1 MSTRRTDLRLRHSV
15 APRVFNGS
23 LEQRALTRNDR
34 HSVRAA
40 PADSDANADGGA
52 ILTTFVWKE
61 AAASVLLAGSF
72 DDWRKHEMIHVQDA
86 GRFILVVEIPPGD
99 YFYRFVVDGRWCVS
113 EDDPSIKEDPF
124 GELSHFIS
132 ISHDS
137 INQAPNATA
146 VATPIHADINNDNG
160 GEEVIDEGASDTDPS
175 STNSIPLP
183 PRQRDAALVQDY
195 DDDINGEFDLQ
206 ADVFEA
212 MKDISEKTTNLPPG
226 STSPPHMRRRN
237 TDVTSPG
244 RRRKKPGRRMMA
256 RVFALLFA
264 QPIEEDPE
272 DDDEEGHTRPMPPT
286 RNQRKHAIAANRM
299 STNGRAGIERGLRIW
314 FPAEKNM
321 PDAAPG
327 KKLEAIDKETII
339 DPSDVAM
346 KLHQVEDN
354 AENRQQLGKMLFSQG
369 KYDAAL
375 ALFSLAVKLR
385 EDNGLRNAKT
395 NAVAHTD
402 VASAFIHLQDLKN
415 AEKHLRISLNIF
427 SKSTFSGG
435 KAELGDVHCFLG
447 VVNDMKKHLKA
458 AEVSYRNAIDL
469 YEKCKATSNNPNYET
484 AVDNLNSNIKRQKYI
499 EEHGPPPEPKEEETE
514 TPGTDVE
521 TASVGTTPAPAGN
534 NNAGAPPPP
543 PRRKPPQPPSGAPRR
558 KLAQPPPPQSR
569 PKPPAPPAAPPAPSQ
584 VDNDRIPSNASA
596 HVPTTWKAMAAHA
609 RKSMPAA
616 PEEDGG
622 PTGTYEEMARGW
634 HMDGRRHLAA
644 GRYEEAKEMYTLA
657 IYSRKR
663 HGPWVTTAN
672 ALTLVEHA
680 RAEFATRDLQ
690 AAAGT
695 LKDAIGVLEQLDND
709 PILLGETYSSLGS
722 VLDRSGK
729 NSAEAAE
736 QAHIAAMVTYGR
748 MGMST
753 DDKRWNKAWRNL
765 CGNLAARP
773 DAHTPEQVWDIID
786 AQITGV
792 KPVATI
798 SSVVV

>member
-1 MSTRRTDLRLRHSV
+1 
-15 APRVFNGS
+15 VFPIPI
-23 LEQRALTRNDR
+23 QA
-34 HSVRAA
+34 V
-40 PADSDANADGGA
+40 
-52 ILTTFVWKE
+52 
-61 AAASVLLAGSF
+61 AASL
-72 DDWRKHEMIHVQDA
+72 
-86 GRFILVVEIPPGD
+86 
-99 YFYRFVVDGRWCVS
+99 
-113 EDDPSIKEDPF
+113 
-124 GELSHFIS
+124 
-132 ISHDS
+132 
-137 INQAPNATA
+137 
-146 VATPIHADINNDNG
+146 
-160 GEEVIDEGASDTDPS
+160 
-175 STNSIPLP
+175 
-183 PRQRDAALVQDY
+183 ALVQDY

-212 MKDISEKTTNLPPG
+212 MKDISEKTTNLPPA
-226 STSPPHMRRRN
+226 STSSPQNIRRK
-237 TDVTSPG
+237 TDATSPV

-264 QPIEEDPE
+264 QPLEEEPE
-272 DDDEEGHTRPMPPT
+272 EEQEEGNTRPMPPS
-286 RNQRKHAIAANRM
+286 RNQRKHAIAANRA
-299 STNGRAGIERGLRIW
+299 STNGRSGNGRGLRIW

-339 DPSDVAM
+339 DANDTAM
-346 KLHQVEDN
+346 RLHQVEDN

-447 VVNDMKKHLKA
+447 VVNDMKGHLKE

-469 YEKCKATSNNPNYET
+469 YEKCKATANNPNYET
-484 AVDNLNSNIKRQKYI
+484 AVDNLHQNIKRQKYI
-499 EEHGPPPEPKEEETE
+499 EIHGPPPEAEKVEEA
-514 TPGTDVE
+514 PGMDVE
-521 TASVGTTPAPAGN
+521 TASVGTTTKTAATTN
-534 NNAGAPPPP
+534 NNTAAAAPPK
-543 PRRKPPQPPSGAPRR
+543 RKPPQPPSAAPRR
-558 KLAQPPPPQSR
+558 KNVPPPPPQTR
-569 PKPPAPPAAPPAPSQ
+569 PRPPPQTRPRPPPPPQHSPAPQFVAND
-584 VDNDRIPSNASA
+584 DNRIPSNGSSQ
-596 HVPTTWKAMAAHA
+596 VPTTWKAMAAHA
-609 RKSMPAA
+609 RKSMPKEPAA

-672 ALTLVEHA
+672 ARTLVEHA
-680 RAEFATRDLQ
+680 RAEFATRDLV
-690 AAAGT
+690 AASCT
-695 LKDAIGVLEQLDND
+695 LKDAIKVLEELDND
-709 PILLGETYSSLGS
+709 PVLLGETYSSLGS
-722 VLDRSGK
+722 VLDRVGK
-729 NSAEAAE
+729 QEEEAE
-736 QAHIAAMVTYGR
+736 QAHVAAMVTYGR
-748 MGMST
+748 MGMDT

-765 CGNLAARP
+765 CGNLAARS
-773 DAHTPEQVWDIID
+773 DASSPEEVWEIID

-792 KPVATI
+792 KPAASI
-798 SSVVV
+798 SNVVV